1 MDYFLEITYMTTFI
15 PFQTFTNNQFSIPD
29 VFCYFSTVEISGT
42 DHIIHVFDTNN
53 MLNTKK
59 KKKKCVYVKF
69 VTCILH
75 MFKKKRKKK
84 ETTIISE

>member
-59 KKKKCVYVKF
+59 KKKKV
-69 VTCILH
+69 CICKICDMH
-75 MFKKKRKKK
+75 SSHVQKKKKKKRNNHH
-84 ETTIISE
+84 